1 MHLGSMSEV
10 EDGDDLEAELCVGSV
25 MLCKV

>member
-1 MHLGSMSEV
+1 MRLECMSEV
-10 EDGDDLEAELCVGSV
+10 EDGNDLKAELCVGSV